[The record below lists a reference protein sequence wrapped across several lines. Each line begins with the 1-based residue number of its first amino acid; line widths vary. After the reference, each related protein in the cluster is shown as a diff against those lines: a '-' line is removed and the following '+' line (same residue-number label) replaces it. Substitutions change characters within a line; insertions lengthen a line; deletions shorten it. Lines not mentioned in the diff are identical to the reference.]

1 MAYTKQTW
9 ATGDTITAAK
19 LNHMEDGI
27 EGASSVYDAVVLLT
41 HAANSGNDDTTNL
54 TPSIVSG
61 TYAACAAKL
70 EAGIAPNI
78 LVRYYHELYGH
89 RWAMSNVVFIY
100 YAPNVSVP
108 FFSFTVYGP
117 INGGTDPYGWGFFP
131 MIDWSSAN
139 QLDWD

>member
-27 EGASSVYDAVVLLT
+27 EDGGSSYDAVILLT
-41 HAANSGNDDTTNL
+41 HAENSGNDDTTNI

-70 EAGIAPNI
+70 EAGTAPSI
-78 LVRYYHELYGH
+78 LVKYHHELYDQ
-89 RWAMSNVVFIY
+89 RWAMSNVMVEY
-100 YAPNVSVP
+100 YTPDVSVP
-108 FFSFTVYGP
+108 FFTFTVYGP
-117 INGGTDPYGWGFFP
+117 IHGGSDPYGWGSFP
-131 MIDWSSAN
+131 SIDWDSTD
-139 QLDWD
+139 QLAWS